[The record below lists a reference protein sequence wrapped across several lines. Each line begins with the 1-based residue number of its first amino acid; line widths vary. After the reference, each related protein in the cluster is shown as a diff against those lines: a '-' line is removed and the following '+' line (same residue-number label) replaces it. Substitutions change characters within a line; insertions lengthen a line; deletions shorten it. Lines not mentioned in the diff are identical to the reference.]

1 MKEKKSISLKLI
13 LIIWLIICYVVTL
26 SNIISKDINV
36 FYDMIY
42 FKEKLVYI
50 LISMFGA
57 AIKTI
62 FNNWWLL
69 GVIVVLKKIT
79 KKVKRESLS
88 KIDLKG
94 YEGIYRDI
102 LNKYTPAEI
111 EYIDNLSC
119 DTNTTIIATLLKLE
133 LIKKIKIDNDKLIII
148 DSNTDGLKKTEKY
161 ILNSIKD
168 GKVKIQYSKDIEKY
182 AKEEALEDELVE
194 KFKFND
200 SNSIIKKRII
210 TLIIVFII
218 FTLGCNFIEYLNIIE
233 NSFINF
239 VLTILFIGLII
250 YLIYAIFLYPKIRM
264 IYVVMKKMSYI
275 RTAKGEEINE
285 KIEGLKNYIAQYSF
299 LETKQKE
306 ELVLW
311 EDYLIYSVIFKQNI
325 KVINEM
331 LKLIEIEYEVGKIYF
346 SR

>member
-119 DTNTTIIATLLKLE
+119 V
-133 LIKKIKIDNDKLIII
+133 
-148 DSNTDGLKKTEKY
+148 
-161 ILNSIKD
+161 IL
-168 GKVKIQYSKDIEKY
+168 
-182 AKEEALEDELVE
+182 
-194 KFKFND
+194 
-200 SNSIIKKRII
+200 
-210 TLIIVFII
+210 
-218 FTLGCNFIEYLNIIE
+218 
-233 NSFINF
+233 
-239 VLTILFIGLII
+239 
-250 YLIYAIFLYPKIRM
+250 P
-264 IYVVMKKMSYI
+264 
-275 RTAKGEEINE
+275 
-285 KIEGLKNYIAQYSF
+285 
-299 LETKQKE
+299 
-306 ELVLW
+306 
-311 EDYLIYSVIFKQNI
+311 
-325 KVINEM
+325 
-331 LKLIEIEYEVGKIYF
+331 
-346 SR
+346 